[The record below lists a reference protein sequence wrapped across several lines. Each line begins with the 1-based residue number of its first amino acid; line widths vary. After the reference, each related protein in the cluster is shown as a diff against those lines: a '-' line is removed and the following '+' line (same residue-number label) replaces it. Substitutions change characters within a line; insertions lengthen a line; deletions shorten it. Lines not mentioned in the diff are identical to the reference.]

1 MAKKSRKMII
11 TKKQFQRSLASSRKM
26 EKKMNKVYNEYK
38 KLYDKNEAIRKKY
51 VSVYNKPRGK
61 KVKRIHVI

>member
-1 MAKKSRKMII
+1 MII

-61 KVKRIHVI
+61 K